1 MITVIAMGIVMDMA
15 KDAVTNTVMRMDAAI
30 ATLMQRT
37 HSGLPLR

>member
-1 MITVIAMGIVMDMA
+1 MITVIAIDMTTAKDTVMD
-15 KDAVTNTVMRMDAAI
+15 TVMRMDTAI